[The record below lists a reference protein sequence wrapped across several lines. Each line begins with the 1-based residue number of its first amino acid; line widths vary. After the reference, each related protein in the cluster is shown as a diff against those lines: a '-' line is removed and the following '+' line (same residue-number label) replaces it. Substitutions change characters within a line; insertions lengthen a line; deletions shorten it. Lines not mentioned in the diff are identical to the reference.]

1 LAGGVIP
8 VGFSILGWGG
18 EETVDAPS
26 ISPAGEHLDRGA
38 FRLANEK
45 HL

>member
-1 LAGGVIP
+1 LAGGGIP
-8 VGFSILGWGG
+8 AGFSILGWGG

-26 ISPAGEHLDRGA
+26 ISPAAEHLGRGA
-38 FRLANEK
+38 FRLANER